1 MTLENIT
8 KSIRILDLEGTK
20 TVEIPV
26 EYLVELV
33 NEVETLKAYNKVWV
47 KNYTDATKKLD
58 CVIAQGLSQ
67 KPCAK
72 KFDEVV

>member
-26 EYLVELV
+26 EYLVQLV
-33 NEVETLKAYNKVWV
+33 NELQKQERLTNKFAM
-47 KNYTDATKKLD
+47 DAFNGHAMHADLL
-58 CVIAQGLSQ
+58 AQRLQ
-67 KPCAK
+67 PCAK
-72 KFDEVV
+72 KFDEVG

>member
-20 TVEIPV
+20 TVEIKT
-26 EYLVELV
+26 EYLVQLIEEHDKLSKGIT
-33 NEVETLKAYNKVWV
+33 NLARRTANAEIRAD
-47 KNYTDATKKLD
+47 NYL
-58 CVIAQGLSQ
+58 AQRLQ
-67 KPCAK
+67 PCAK